1 LPSNYANF
9 EHQQMQYHIAVMRA
23 FSIFLFVAIMGC
35 TPKQKVDT
43 EVLSN
48 LRPNIIFI
56 LADDLGYGEVGCF
69 GQERITTP
77 FIDMLA
83 GQGLRLTSHY
93 SGSPVCA
100 PSRCSL
106 LTGMHTGHAIVRNN
120 REIGGWGPDEPEGQY
135 PLPADT
141 PTLSRSLQDLGY
153 VTGAFGKW
161 GLGGPDS
168 TGHPN
173 NQGFDYFYGYLC
185 QRVAHNYYPTHL
197 WRNNEKDFLE
207 GNEEWF
213 SAHQKIEEP
222 TSFEE
227 FSSGTY
233 APDRIL
239 EEAVQFIDDHT
250 SEPFFLYFASTIPH
264 LALQIPDEELD
275 QYPESWDET
284 PYLGQKG
291 YLPHPRPRA
300 AYAAM
305 ISRFDQEVGSIV
317 TALKRNELDDNT
329 LIIVTS
335 DNGPSWVGGVD
346 MDFFNSSG
354 HLRGRK
360 AQLWEGGIRV
370 PTVVWWPGHV
380 PARVSNDT
388 PTAFWDWYPT
398 LTSVAGSKSSHLD
411 GIDLWPLFT
420 QEETISTRGLYWEHG
435 KSQAYRKGSWK
446 LLRIQTNKGIE
457 SNLFNL
463 ENDISES
470 NNLATK
476 NPAQLS
482 LMIEEANAARTPSQ
496 EFASFLDSLVVIE

>member
-1 LPSNYANF
+1 
-9 EHQQMQYHIAVMRA
+9 
-23 FSIFLFVAIMGC
+23 
-35 TPKQKVDT
+35 
-43 EVLSN
+43 
-48 LRPNIIFI
+48 
-56 LADDLGYGEVGCF
+56 
-69 GQERITTP
+69 
-77 FIDMLA
+77 
-83 GQGLRLTSHY
+83 
-93 SGSPVCA
+93 
-100 PSRCSL
+100 
-106 LTGMHTGHAIVRNN
+106 
-120 REIGGWGPDEPEGQY
+120 
-135 PLPADT
+135 
-141 PTLSRSLQDLGY
+141 
-153 VTGAFGKW
+153 
-161 GLGGPDS
+161 
-168 TGHPN
+168 
-173 NQGFDYFYGYLC
+173 
-185 QRVAHNYYPTHL
+185 
-197 WRNNEKDFLE
+197 
-207 GNEEWF
+207 
-213 SAHQKIEEP
+213 
-222 TSFEE
+222 
-227 FSSGTY
+227 
-233 APDRIL
+233 
-239 EEAVQFIDDHT
+239 
-250 SEPFFLYFASTIPH
+250 
-264 LALQIPDEELD
+264 
-275 QYPESWDET
+275 
-284 PYLGQKG
+284 
-291 YLPHPRPRA
+291 
-300 AYAAM
+300 M

-457 SNLFNL
+457 SKLFNL

-496 EFASFLDSLVVIE
+496 EFTSFLDSLVVIE

>member
-1 LPSNYANF
+1 
-9 EHQQMQYHIAVMRA
+9 MRVLT
-23 FSIFLFVAIMGC
+23 IFLVFAFIGSC
-35 TPKQKVDT
+35 RGQQKTDIT
-43 EVLSN
+43 VLENS
-48 LRPNIIFI
+48 RPNIVFI

-69 GQERITTP
+69 GQERINTP

-100 PSRCSL
+100 SSRCSL
-106 LTGMHTGHAIVRNN
+106 LTGLHMGHSVIRNN
-120 REIGGWGPDEPEGQY
+120 REVGGWGPGEPEGQY
-135 PLPADT
+135 PLPAET
-141 PTLSRSLQDLGY
+141 PTLSRSLQDIGY
-153 VTGAFGKW
+153 ATGAFGKW

-168 TGHPN
+168 TGHPI

-197 WRNNEKDFLE
+197 WRNYEKEFLE
-207 GNEEWF
+207 GNEAWF

-222 TSFEE
+222 TSFER
-227 FSSGTY
+227 FSSATY
-233 APDRIL
+233 APDKIL
-239 EEAVQFIDDHT
+239 KETVQFIDSHA

-264 LALQIPDEELD
+264 LALQIPDAELD
-275 QYPESWDET
+275 QYPESWDEI
-284 PYLGQKG
+284 PYLGEKG

-317 TALKRNELDDNT
+317 EALKRNEIAGNT
-329 LIIVTS
+329 LIVVTS

-354 HLRGRK
+354 NLRGRK

-370 PTVVWWPGHV
+370 PTIVWWPEHV

-398 LTSVAGSKSSHLD
+398 LMSVAGSQSPQVD

-420 QEETISTRGLYWEHG
+420 QEDAISARGLYWEHG
-435 KSQAYRKGSWK
+435 KSQAFRKGEWK
-446 LLRIQTNKGIE
+446 LLRIQTKEGIE
-457 SNLFNL
+457 TKLFNL

-470 NNLATK
+470 DDLATD
-476 NPAQLS
+476 NPAQLAA
-482 LMIEEANAARTPSQ
+482 MIDEANGARTPSS
-496 EFASFLDSLVVIE
+496 EFASFLDRVGRE